1 MHYTF
6 VSTKNVLRLHA
17 ALRSL
22 ERRDFL
28 EMPALG
34 LIHGRTGAG
43 KTTALA
49 AMVTQYDAVFI
60 RAFVAVTLSSLLDNL
75 CGELKVPVK
84 AGARGRNAD
93 KFTAVCEALLTHPR
107 PIFVDEADYLLHDAR
122 MLECLRDIHDTA
134 KVPVML
140 VGMEGFESKVSHRP
154 QLHGRISQKIEFR
167 PMDLEDTALMATSLS
182 DIQLSPELLEQLFK
196 ETRGSIRLVVNALAK
211 LEAFAKGN
219 RLTSLGLDAWGSKSI
234 LAGVA

>member
-6 VSTKNVLRLHA
+6 VATKNVLNLHA

-28 EMPALG
+28 SMPALG
-34 LIHGRTGAG
+34 LIHGRTGSG

-49 AMVTQYDAVFI
+49 SVVTQYDAVFV
-60 RAFVAVTLSSLLDNL
+60 RAFVAITLSSLLDNL
-75 CGELKVPVK
+75 CSALKIPF
-84 AGARGRNAD
+84 RSGRNAD
-93 KFTAVCEALLTHPR
+93 KYSAICLALLEKPR
-107 PIFVDEADYLLHDAR
+107 TIFVDEADYLLHDQR
-122 MLECLRDIHDTA
+122 MLECLRDIHDAA

-140 VGMEGFESKVSHRP
+140 VGMEGFEGRISHRP
-154 QLHGRISQKIEFR
+154 QLYRRISQKVEFK
-167 PMDLEDTALMATSLS
+167 PLDLEDTALVAASLC
-182 DIQLSPELLEQLFK
+182 DIQFAPDLLEQIFK
-196 ETRGSIRLVVNALAK
+196 ETKGSIGLVVVALSK

-219 RLTSLGLDAWGSKSI
+219 RITLLDAESWGRKGI